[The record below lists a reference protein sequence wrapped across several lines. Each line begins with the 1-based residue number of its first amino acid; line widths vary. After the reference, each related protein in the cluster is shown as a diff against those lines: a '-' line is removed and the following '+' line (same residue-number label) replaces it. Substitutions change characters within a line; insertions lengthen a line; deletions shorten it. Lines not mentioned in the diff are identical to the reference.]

1 MFHER
6 DNEYK
11 MLVTNFQKMSGFIN
25 SINKWYLWMN
35 DLKYHMIFTCV
46 FQTLKGRQ
54 GDEKAI

>member
-25 SINKWYLWMN
+25 SINI
-35 DLKYHMIFTCV
+35 DLIILYN
-46 FQTLKGRQ
+46 
-54 GDEKAI
+54 